1 MKKYSQKNLRRL
13 YCAFLNIG
21 FFGSIVLSQKAFS
34 GVIIVPSQDEI
45 KIPIDKQSGSL
56 LQLPGSVRT
65 ITPSSYFEIVDVGSD
80 LDKSSGVKVDV
91 RLFQVRPLAGA
102 RAEQVTF
109 ILGNGRA
116 IKTQLIPADGA
127 DKHYDLLLADSSK
140 KRKDPRFLNA
150 EIALMG
156 ALLRDES
163 GDYAREVKDTSVS
176 LNGMV
181 GFEAKIIRSF
191 AGNGLSG
198 YTFRIRN
205 KSSAPVAVDASM
217 FQLGSAQ
224 NSAVLTHAEKEKLE
238 PCGLLAKPECEMR
251 LFIITRGESYG
262 KMSLQKK
269 NTSQGTAPFVR
280 PAAQP
285 EEGLKGAHQ

>member
-1 MKKYSQKNLRRL
+1 MKKQLLINFRL
-13 YCAFLNIG
+13 IFSAFLNV
-21 FFGSIVLSQKAFS
+21 VLAGTAFVSQNAFS

-109 ILGNGRA
+109 ILGNGRS
-116 IKTQLIPADGA
+116 IKTQLLPTDGA

-140 KRKDPRFLNA
+140 KRKDPRFLNS
-150 EIALMG
+150 EIAMMG

-176 LNGMV
+176 LSGLG
-181 GFEAKIIRSF
+181 GFEATLIRSF
-191 AGNGLSG
+191 AGNGLAG
-198 YTFRIRN
+198 YIFRIRN
-205 KSSAPVAVDASM
+205 KSSAPAIVDASM

-224 NSAVLTHAEKEKLE
+224 NPAVLSHAEKERLE
-238 PCGLLAKPECEMR
+238 ACGLLAKQECEMR
-251 LFIITRGESYG
+251 LFIVTRGERYG

-269 NTSQGTAPFVR
+269 NISSNAPFVR
-280 PAAQP
+280 AAAQP
-285 EEGLKGAHQ
+285 EDGLNGAHQ